1 MKRRLCLMFLLIGFV
16 AGVFAQ
22 TKNQQIW
29 IMGVSTVL
37 GYDDGQSKITQ
48 IDNIAKSETFATANV
63 TFENSENAEYKL
75 HKITLNETMEWVQ
88 IAVSKKTGKVFSVQ
102 AFYWPDGQY
111 LFDYIGLSGFGFIS
125 GGRNTYVDRAS
136 GVAWT
141 FDGDNG
147 GEGGGRRVQY
157 TVSLLP

>member
-1 MKRRLCLMFLLIGFV
+1 MFLLIGLV
-16 AGVFAQ
+16 VGVFAQ
-22 TKNQQIW
+22 TANQQIW
-29 IMGVSTVL
+29 IFGVSTVL
-37 GYDDGQSKITQ
+37 GRDGQDKITQ
-48 IDNIAKSETFATANV
+48 VDNVGKSEAFAAAKV
-63 TFENSENAEYKL
+63 TFENSENAEYRF
-75 HKITLNETMEWVQ
+75 HKITLTDSAEWVQ
-88 IAVSKKTGKVFSVQ
+88 IAVSKKTGKIFSVQ
-102 AFYWPDGQY
+102 AFYWPGGQY
-111 LFDYIGLSGFGFIS
+111 LFDYAGLSGNGFIS